1 MPMEDFYDA
10 AFVSR
15 VGRSLRG
22 FGVIAPRSD
31 SLNNRG
37 YVGGVFSYLSA
48 DSGVVFFSGS
58 CSPGSRSSSSQLR
71 LQDGAGRCGAAAVCP
86 EMQPVCSQ
94 QHSDHLVPCQQRGE
108 DTNSAVSF
116 KKHHLHTC
124 CFIICPYVNSQ

>member
-71 LQDGAGRCGAAAVCP
+71 LQDGAGRCGAERPLSVLKCN
-86 EMQPVCSQ
+86 
-94 QHSDHLVPCQQRGE
+94 L
-108 DTNSAVSF
+108 SAPSSTQTIWFHVSREE
-116 KKHHLHTC
+116 KTQTLL
-124 CFIICPYVNSQ
+124 